1 MPVRKPL
8 PDPVETDVGVA
19 TETTAGTTEVGLPQL
34 LHELHEFVRGVPVD
48 TAYHELASV
57 AWAAGWMWKM
67 TEFDCH
73 VAAPGFVM
81 VRFSVEV
88 GHKDRPY
95 FEDLDTISMMVP
107 QEAPSPSLFARLN
120 AQVALTYMIFGRL
133 PPQPQA
139 PAAAESAVEEDRYGE
154 THIEDA
160 PAPEPEIPWRA
171 NEPKPRAEIPKLIQR
186 RTPDG
191 LPVMIDPYPLDG
203 IPATELATAI
213 MVVFDD
219 NIDAPGDRAGVTA
232 MWTKNQSAASFVM
245 DFGTAE
251 EKKRLST
258 MFREKAASFAA

>member
-8 PDPVETDVGVA
+8 PDPVDTDVGVD
-19 TETTAGTTEVGLPQL
+19 TEATAGAVGLPPL

-57 AWAAGWMWKM
+57 AWAAGWMWMM
-67 TEFDCH
+67 TEFDCRI
-73 VAAPGFVM
+73 VSPGFVM

-88 GHKDRPY
+88 GHRDRSD
-95 FEDLDTISMMVP
+95 FEVVDTISMMVP

-139 PAAAESAVEEDRYGE
+139 PAAVAEREWTEEVEEDQ
-154 THIEDA
+154 A

>member
-1 MPVRKPL
+1 MPVRKPI
-8 PDPVETDVGVA
+8 PDPVDTDVGVA
-19 TETTAGTTEVGLPQL
+19 TETTAGTTAVGLPPL
-34 LHELHEFVRGVPVD
+34 LHDLHEFVRGVPVD

-139 PAAAESAVEEDRYGE
+139 PAAVAEREWTEEVEEDP
-154 THIEDA
+154 A
-160 PAPEPEIPWRA
+160 PVPEPEIPWRA
-171 NEPKPRAEIPKLIQR
+171 NEGKPRAEIPKLIQR

-213 MVVFDD
+213 MEVFDD

>member
-19 TETTAGTTEVGLPQL
+19 TETTAGTTAVGLPPL
-34 LHELHEFVRGVPVD
+34 LHELHEFVRGVPTD
-48 TAYHELASV
+48 TAYHELATV
-57 AWAAGWMWKM
+57 AWAAGWIWKM
-67 TEFDCH
+67 TEFDCR

-88 GHKDRPY
+88 GHKDRDG
-95 FEDLDTISMMVP
+95 FEDVDTISMMVP

-139 PAAAESAVEEDRYGE
+139 PAAVAEREWTEEVEEDP
-154 THIEDA
+154 A
-160 PAPEPEIPWRA
+160 PASEPEIPWRA

-213 MVVFDD
+213 MAVFDD

>member
-8 PDPVETDVGVA
+8 PDPVDTDVGVD
-19 TETTAGTTEVGLPQL
+19 TETTAGTTAVGLPPL

-57 AWAAGWMWKM
+57 AWAAGWMWMM
-67 TEFDCH
+67 TEFDCRI
-73 VAAPGFVM
+73 VSPGFVM

-88 GHKDRPY
+88 GHRDRSD
-95 FEDLDTISMMVP
+95 FEVVDTISMMVP

-139 PAAAESAVEEDRYGE
+139 PAAVAEREWTEEVEEDQ
-154 THIEDA
+154 A

>member
-1 MPVRKPL
+1 
-8 PDPVETDVGVA
+8 
-19 TETTAGTTEVGLPQL
+19 
-34 LHELHEFVRGVPVD
+34 
-48 TAYHELASV
+48 
-57 AWAAGWMWKM
+57 MWKM

-88 GHKDRPY
+88 GHKDRDG
-95 FEDLDTISMMVP
+95 FEDVDTISMMVP

-139 PAAAESAVEEDRYGE
+139 PAAVAEREWTEEVEDQ
-154 THIEDA
+154 A

-171 NEPKPRAEIPKLIQR
+171 NEGKPRAEIPKLIQR

>member
-8 PDPVETDVGVA
+8 PDPVDTDVGVD
-19 TETTAGTTEVGLPQL
+19 TEATAGTTAVGLPPL

-88 GHKDRPY
+88 GHKDRDS
-95 FEDLDTISMMVP
+95 FEVVDTISMMVP

-139 PAAAESAVEEDRYGE
+139 PAAVTEREWTEEVEEDQ
-154 THIEDA
+154 A